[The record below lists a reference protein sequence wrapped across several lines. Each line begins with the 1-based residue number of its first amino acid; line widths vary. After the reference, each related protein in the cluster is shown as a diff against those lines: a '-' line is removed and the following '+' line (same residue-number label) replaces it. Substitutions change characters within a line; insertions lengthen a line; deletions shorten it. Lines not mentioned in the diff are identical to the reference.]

1 MKRFATASLAVLALA
16 ASVPALAHDGGEH
29 APAPAAATAATPAV
43 AATRA
48 ALRDLWI
55 GHVFWVRNVVDAR
68 FAGNAARAGAAEK
81 EVVANAKAIA
91 GAIEP
96 YYGKAASDQLFTLL
110 AGHWQ
115 AISAYLDGT
124 RANDKSAADAAMQK
138 LLANADAIAKF
149 LSGANP
155 NLPYETLHG
164 LLAAHGSHH
173 VQQIQEFKA
182 GEWAQEAKTWA
193 AMKDHMY
200 VFADALADGIAKQ
213 FPDKFR

>member
-1 MKRFATASLAVLALA
+1 MKRLATAALTALVLAA
-16 ASVPALAHDGGEH
+16 AGPIFAHDGTEH
-29 APAPAAATAATPAV
+29 AAPAASATPAV

-48 ALRDLWI
+48 VLRDLWVD
-55 GHVFWVRNVVDAR
+55 HVFWVRNVVDAR
-68 FAGNAARAGAAEK
+68 FAGNTARAAAAEK
-81 EVVANAKAIA
+81 EVVANAKSIA

-96 YYGKAASDQLFTLL
+96 FYGKPASDQIFTLL

-115 AISAYLDGT
+115 AISAYLDGA
-124 RANDKSAADAAMQK
+124 RAGDKAATDAAMAK
-138 LLANADAIAKF
+138 LLSNADGIAKF

-155 NLPYETLHG
+155 NLPYDAVHG

-173 VQQIQEFKA
+173 VQQISEFKA
-182 GEWAQEAKTWA
+182 GQWDAEAKTWA

-200 VFADALADGIAKQ
+200 VIADALADAIAKQ

>member
-1 MKRFATASLAVLALA
+1 MKNFAASALAVLALA
-16 ASVPALAHDGGEH
+16 SSGPVLAHGGAEH
-29 APAPAAATAATPAV
+29 ASEAAPAATPAV

-68 FAGNAARAGAAEK
+68 FAGNAARASAAEK
-81 EVVANAKAIA
+81 EVVANARAIA
-91 GAIEP
+91 GAIKP
-96 YYGKAASDQLFTLL
+96 FYGKPASERLFALL

-115 AISAYLDGT
+115 AISAYLDGA
-124 RANDKSAADAAMQK
+124 RAGDEEATKGAMGR
-138 LLANADAIAKF
+138 LLANADEIAKF

-155 NLPYETLHG
+155 NLPYDTVRG

-173 VQQIQEFKA
+173 AQQISQFKA
-182 GEWAQEAKTWA
+182 GQWDAEARTWE

-200 VFADALADGIAKQ
+200 VIADALADAIAKQ
-213 FPDKFR
+213 FPDRFR

>member
-1 MKRFATASLAVLALA
+1 MKRLATAAIAALA
-16 ASVPALAHDGGEH
+16 MAAAAPAFAHDGEAH
-29 APAPAAATAATPAV
+29 PAAAAPAATPAV

-68 FAGNAARAGAAEK
+68 FAGDAARATAAEK
-81 EVVANAKAIA
+81 EVVANAKSIA

-115 AISAYLDGT
+115 AISAYLDAA
-124 RANDKSAADAAMQK
+124 RAGDKAATDAAMGK

-155 NLPYETLHG
+155 NLPYGALKG
-164 LLAAHGSHH
+164 LLTAHGSHH

-182 GEWAQEAKTWA
+182 RQWDAEAKTWA

-200 VFADALADGIAKQ
+200 VIADALADGIAKQ
-213 FPDKFR
+213 FPDKFG